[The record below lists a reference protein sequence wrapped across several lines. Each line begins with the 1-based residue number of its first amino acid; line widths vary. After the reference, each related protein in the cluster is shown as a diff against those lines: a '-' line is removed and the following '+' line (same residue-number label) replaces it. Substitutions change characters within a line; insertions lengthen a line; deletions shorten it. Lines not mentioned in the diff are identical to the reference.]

1 MMEFVDLLQSFGD
14 QMIEHFWLPVIVW
27 TFVAV
32 PITIFLYKRASLE
45 PIYHYHSRTALLL
58 VLPLGVLGAYLMDI
72 ISRATQ
78 AAGEGMFIVIQNP
91 ITVSGNASAPS
102 ILSGLSNPN
111 FWIGA
116 GSIIVGSV
124 AALLVLK
131 LIFDFAQ
138 LKNIEQEL
146 NFSPLTS
153 DKDLLGN
160 LPSESEK
167 CRNTLI
173 AYSDSVNI
181 PFTYGWLNTKIV
193 IPADLKKQ
201 PSSLAMAV
209 QHELIHIKNR
219 DFLLNNFLIVI
230 KSLFWFHPLIYR
242 LYTLRE
248 EYREVICDNEVL
260 SNKEFSQKKY
270 ASLLFDLAKRDHQ
283 QKLALSMAV
292 NPSSLK
298 KRIQIMSNQNS
309 LSMNFRSSFLITF
322 FAASLLTLTISCTDM
337 SQDGI
342 TKSEIEQTQAQI
354 ANTPSTPK
362 QPLYIVNGEEWDN
375 DESSIPKLS
384 RLKTKYIESIDVLK
398 GEKATQEYGE
408 KGKNGV
414 IKISVLNPDKAFSDL
429 KEEVRMDPP
438 PPPVPGSKSDKGDYF
453 VAVENMPE
461 LVGGLAS
468 LQKIMTYPE
477 EASEAGAEGRVIV
490 QFIVDKEGNVVNPS
504 IIRGTHKSLNEEAL
518 RVVKQ
523 ADFKPGTQNGNPVRV
538 QYSLPI
544 SFKLSNDDTE
554 S

>member
-1 MMEFVDLLQSFGD
+1 MMEFVNLLQSFGD
-14 QMIEHFWLPVIVW
+14 QMIGHLWLPVVVW
-27 TFVAV
+27 TLVAT
-32 PITIFLYKRASLE
+32 PIALFLHKNESLQ

-58 VLPLGVLGAYLMDI
+58 VLPLGVLGAYLMDF

-131 LIFDFAQ
+131 IIFDFAQ
-138 LKNIEQEL
+138 LKNTEQEL

-153 DKDLLGN
+153 DKDLMGN
-160 LPSESEK
+160 LPSESK
-167 CRNTLI
+167 KYRNTLI

-193 IPADLKKQ
+193 VPADLKKQ

-219 DFLLNNFLIVI
+219 DFLLNSLLIVI
-230 KSLFWFHPLIYR
+230 KSLFWFHPLIYS
-242 LYTLRE
+242 LYTSRE
-248 EYREVICDNEVL
+248 EYREVICDSEVL

-342 TKSEIEQTQAQI
+342 TNSEVQQTQSQMTSADEEEL
-354 ANTPSTPK
+354 
-362 QPLYIVNGEEWDN
+362 PLFIINGEEYKDK
-375 DESSIPKLS
+375 DKVT
-384 RLKTKYIESIDVLK
+384 RLKSKYIKHIQVLK
-398 GEKATQEYGE
+398 EQEATNLYGSKA
-408 KGKNGV
+408 KNGAL
-414 IKISVLNPDKAFSDL
+414 KITLNNPEKAFSDL
-429 KEEVRMDPP
+429 KDEEMLVVQKSQPDPE
-438 PPPVPGSKSDKGDYF
+438 KTDFYH
-453 VAVENMPE
+453 AVENMPE
-461 LVGGLAS
+461 LKGGLAA
-468 LQKIMTYPE
+468 LQKKINYPE
-477 EASEAGAEGRVIV
+477 EASNAGEQGRVIV
-490 QFIVDKEGNVVNPS
+490 RFIVNEQGAVEDPEVVKGVS
-504 IIRGTHKSLNEEAL
+504 EAL
-518 RVVKQ
+518 DQEAIRVVKQ
-523 ADFKPGTQNGNPVRV
+523 AQFKPGMQDGKPVKV

-544 SFKLSNDDTE
+544 SYKLPDSGQG